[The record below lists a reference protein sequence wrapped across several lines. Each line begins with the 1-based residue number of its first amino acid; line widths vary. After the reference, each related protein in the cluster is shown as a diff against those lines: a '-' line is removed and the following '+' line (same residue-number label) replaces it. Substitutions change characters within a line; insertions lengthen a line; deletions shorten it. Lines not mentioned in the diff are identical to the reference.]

1 MCFFYLKIL
10 CAFLFLD
17 LFFFDF
23 SLFSVKLLKQKAFKT
38 ELKSL
43 TNPPGE
49 NFYEFGKF
57 RLDAERCVLFDGDNA
72 VVDATPKALKILCV
86 LVESDGRVVS
96 KEEIISRVW
105 ADSFVE
111 EANLSYNI
119 FYLRRALGECA
130 EQKFI
135 ETVPKRGYRF
145 VAQIREAKV
154 ESRESRAENRS
165 VFQVSDSKLQNRHS
179 AFRNRKTLAV
189 LSAILF
195 IFASGAA
202 AFLWFNSRKAES
214 VEQIQTPKAK
224 TNEPMSISRVTSNGK
239 VGASAISPDGKF
251 IAYSQN
257 YQTGSGTLFVRQ
269 TDTNTE
275 MQLLEPDERTFGAT
289 AFSPDGAYIYYLVF
303 DKRNPQT
310 ALYRIP
316 VLGGQPTRI
325 TSNINYF
332 FTLSPD
338 GMRAAFFRA
347 DKERKQTSII
357 IAATDGS
364 GNEQIVLTFNDDE
377 KSTDSVPAF
386 SPDGKRLAFCL
397 ADSPNAVDLAP
408 PRIGV
413 YTVEIGGNGEI
424 KKLSDEKWLGI
435 GMMNWMPDASG
446 VVLVGWRPRAR
457 NQIFFLSYPQG
468 ELQFVTKELS
478 GYGNYGMGITA
489 DGTTMVA
496 DVWEFPSQIWS
507 VGTDGETGNAVQ
519 LTANDSDGGRGLTTL
534 PDGQIVYSSRNG
546 FDYDLWTMRD
556 LEGKREGKPLT
567 NDSFSESDPV
577 AAPDGKFVIF
587 ASDRAGA
594 TQHLFRIDADGANLK
609 QITFGESSDSLP
621 DISPDGKWIVYASSA
636 NNQSRIWKMP
646 ASGGAAMQLTDYE
659 SVSPSISPDGKLL
672 AYIVPRENRVELMR
686 LGVINFETG
695 EAVKSF
701 EVFPFDYNYRPPR
714 WTAAGD
720 ALIFQKND
728 KPAGNLWK
736 QSLAGGEP
744 KQYTDFT
751 SQRMHNYA
759 FSRDGK
765 RLFIARGD
773 VKVNVVMLKN
783 FKPN

>member
-1 MCFFYLKIL
+1 MF
-10 CAFLFLD
+10 
-17 LFFFDF
+17 
-23 SLFSVKLLKQKAFKT
+23 
-38 ELKSL
+38 E
-43 TNPPGE
+43 
-49 NFYEFGKF
+49 
-57 RLDAERCVLFDGDNA
+57 GDNA

-135 ETVPKRGYRF
+135 ETVSKRGYRF

-154 ESRESRAENRS
+154 ESRESRAENQS
-165 VFQVSDSKLQNRHS
+165 VFQVSDSKLQNLHS

-195 IFASGAA
+195 IFASGTA
-202 AFLWFNSRKAES
+202 AFLWFTSRKAES

-224 TNEPMSISRVTSNGK
+224 TNEPMSIFRVTSNGTF
-239 VGASAISPDGKF
+239 GASAISPDGKF

-386 SPDGKRLAFCL
+386 SPDGKRLAFGL
-397 ADSPNAVDLAP
+397 ADTANAVDLP
-408 PRIGV
+408 PSRVGV
-413 YTVEIGGNGEI
+413 FTVEIDSGEI
-424 KKLSDEKWLGI
+424 KQLTSEKWLGI

-446 VVLVGWRPRAR
+446 VILVGSRPRAR
-457 NQIFFLSYPQG
+457 NQIYFLSYPQG
-468 ELQFVTKELS
+468 ELQSVTKELG
-478 GYGNYGMGITA
+478 GYGNYGLGITK

-496 DVWEFPSQIWS
+496 DIWEFSSQIWEL
-507 VGTDGETGNAVQ
+507 GADGKTGNAVQ
-519 LTANDSDGGRGLTTL
+519 LTANESDGLRGLTSL
-534 PDGQIVYSSRNG
+534 PDGGIVYASSTG

-556 LEGKREGKPLT
+556 SEGKREGKSLT
-567 NDSFSESDPV
+567 SDSFFEVEPIAS
-577 AAPDGKFVIF
+577 PDGKFLIF
-587 ASDRAGA
+587 VSDRAGC
-594 TQHLFRIDADGANLK
+594 QHLFRIDADGTNLK
-609 QITFGESSDSLP
+609 QLTSGESFDSMP
-621 DISPDGKWIVYASSA
+621 DISPDGRWIVYASYA
-636 NNQSRIWKMP
+636 NNQNRIWKMP
-646 ASGGAAMQLTDYE
+646 IGGGNAIQLTDYE
-659 SVSPSISPDGKLL
+659 SVAPSISPDGKLL
-672 AYIVPRENRVELMR
+672 ACIVPRENRVELAR

-701 EVFPFDYNYRPPR
+701 EVLPFEWNFRVSR

-773 VKVNVVMLKN
+773 VKVNVVMLKH
-783 FKPN
+783 FKPD